1 MQLVKYFSIRALVTL
16 VLLGTSVPAKPHPMP
31 NSMVLLRVGEEEI
44 LAELQLPLAELQ
56 LAVPY
61 DLSLPSTQIVS
72 ELGETLTR
80 YVLDHIS
87 LQASDGKPW
96 TVQFEKLDVVD
107 AAAGTYRELA
117 VWLKFIPPNGA
128 DLRMFNLNYDVIMH
142 QLVTHTAFL
151 KVDEDWKNG
160 IHKEQSEELG
170 IIKTDVRTGRVFPFT
185 VNLDEGSTWQACR
198 AIFAH
203 GMEHIQVGLDHI
215 LFLLMLLLVAPLTIR
230 DREWSDFQGF
240 RYTLRRFLRIS
251 LAFTLGHSI
260 TLLVGSF
267 NLVPFQI
274 QWIEV
279 LIAFSILLSAV
290 HVIRPLFPSRELGI
304 AAGFGLIH
312 GLAFSL
318 TLADMELGWQQ
329 KLLSVL
335 SFNLGIEAMQLIIM
349 AICFPVLLLSRWPKR
364 YVPLRIG
371 ISFLTIIVSAGWIAE
386 RISGSENVIT
396 MYLNK
401 VFV

>member
-1 MQLVKYFSIRALVTL
+1 
-16 VLLGTSVPAKPHPMP
+16 
-31 NSMVLLRVGEEEI
+31 
-44 LAELQLPLAELQ
+44 
-56 LAVPY
+56 
-61 DLSLPSTQIVS
+61 
-72 ELGETLTR
+72 
-80 YVLDHIS
+80 
-87 LQASDGKPW
+87 
-96 TVQFEKLDVVD
+96 
-107 AAAGTYRELA
+107 
-117 VWLKFIPPNGA
+117 
-128 DLRMFNLNYDVIMH
+128 
-142 QLVTHTAFL
+142 
-151 KVDEDWKNG
+151 
-160 IHKEQSEELG
+160 
-170 IIKTDVRTGRVFPFT
+170 
-185 VNLDEGSTWQACR
+185 
-198 AIFAH
+198 
-203 GMEHIQVGLDHI
+203 
-215 LFLLMLLLVAPLTIR
+215 MLLLVAPLSIR
-230 DREWSDFQGF
+230 EKEWSDFQGF

-267 NLVPFQI
+267 NLVPFQT

-318 TLADMELGWQQ
+318 TLADMNLGWQQ

-349 AICFPVLLLSRWPKR
+349 AICFPLLLLSKWNKR

-371 ISFLTIIVSAGWIAE
+371 ISFLAIIVSAGWIAE

-396 MYLNK
+396 LYLNK